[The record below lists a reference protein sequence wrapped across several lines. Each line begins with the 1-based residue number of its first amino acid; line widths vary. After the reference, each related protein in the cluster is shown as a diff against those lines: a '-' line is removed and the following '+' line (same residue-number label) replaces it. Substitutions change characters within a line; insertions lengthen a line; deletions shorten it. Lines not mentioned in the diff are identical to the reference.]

1 MRPSRTILLVG
12 ENEDT
17 LSPLRYV
24 ISNSQPEAL
33 DKVGRCYRVFSANSE
48 KEAVEYLYESE
59 FSLMLCQC
67 PVASLDSL
75 LSHAKAI
82 DDRMPTVVLYDKG
95 SEAAECCADAAMHKP
110 AMDELLERIRIMVQR
125 RRGPHKGW
133 KKGVAP
139 ERPVVQ
145 EMEVVA

>member
-1 MRPSRTILLVG
+1 MRAAKNILLVG
-12 ENEDT
+12 ENDFT
-17 LSPLRYV
+17 LSPLRFML
-24 ISNSQPEAL
+24 SHSTPTLNSHFGRCYLVVTANSVQEAL
-33 DKVGRCYRVFSANSE
+33 DTLSE
-48 KEAVEYLYESE
+48 SQ
-59 FSLMLCQC
+59 FDLMLCQC

-145 EMEVVA
+145 RENVA

>member
-24 ISNSQPEAL
+24 LSNSQPEPL
-33 DKVGRCYRVFSANSE
+33 DKKGRVYTVTSANIA
-48 KEAVEYLYESE
+48 KDALGWLRKNQYD
-59 FSLMLCQC
+59 LMLCQC

-145 EMEVVA
+145 EMEVMA

>member
-1 MRPSRTILLVG
+1 MRPARTILLVG

-17 LSPLRYV
+17 LSPFRYV
-24 ISNSQPEAL
+24 LSNSQPEPL
-33 DKVGRCYRVFSANSE
+33 DKKGRIYTVTSANTAQ
-48 KEAVEYLYESE
+48 EALGWLRKNQYDL
-59 FSLMLCQC
+59 LLCQC

-75 LSHAKAI
+75 LSHAKAM

-95 SEAAECCADAAMHKP
+95 ADVTGCLADAVMHKP
-110 AMDELLERIRIMVQR
+110 SMADLLERIRIMVQR

-145 EMEVVA
+145 EMEVAV

>member
-1 MRPSRTILLVG
+1 MRPARTILLVG
-12 ENEDT
+12 ENDDT
-17 LSPLRYV
+17 LGPLRYV
-24 ISNSQPEAL
+24 LSNSQPEPL
-33 DKVGRCYRVFSANSE
+33 DKKGRVYTVTSANTAQ
-48 KEAVEYLYESE
+48 EALGWLRRNQYD
-59 FSLMLCQC
+59 LMLCQC
-67 PVASLDSL
+67 PVASLESL

-95 SEAAECCADAAMHKP
+95 ADVTGCLADAVMHKP
-110 AMDELLERIRIMVQR
+110 SMADLLERIRIMVQR

-139 ERPVVQ
+139 ERLVVQ

>member
-67 PVASLDSL
+67 PCASLESL
-75 LSHAKAI
+75 LTRAKKI
-82 DDRMPTVVLYDKG
+82 RPFMPTVVIYDKSPCVESG
-95 SEAAECCADAAMHKP
+95 FADAMLYKP
-110 AMDELLERIRIMVQR
+110 TTAGLLDRIRVMVQR
-125 RRGPHKGW
+125 RRGPRKGW
-133 KKGVAP
+133 EKGVAP